1 MRARELAKS
10 IDFTLIRAGVTA
22 DDLADHCASA
32 SRLHVASVVVPP
44 TMVRAAAETLSG
56 GDVKVGTVVS
66 YPFGTDEAAT
76 KAAVARAAVAAG
88 ARELDV
94 VMNVSALLSGRP
106 GIARADLGAVVDAA
120 RDATSAHVM
129 VRAVVEAPLLGS
141 VLLRDACQ
149 VVAMAGADF
158 AVTATGVAGPGR
170 TQDVEVMRG
179 SLPADIGVV
188 AAGHVE
194 HIEHAMALLDAGAQ
208 RVATNAACVMV
219 DTLMGVAA

>member
-22 DDLADHCASA
+22 DDLADHCADA

-44 TMVRAAAETLSG
+44 TMVRPAAETLRG

-66 YPFGTDEAAT
+66 YPFGTDETAT
-76 KAAVARAAVAAG
+76 KAAVARAAIAAG

-94 VMNVSALLSGRP
+94 VINVSALLSDRP
-106 GIARADLGAVVDAA
+106 GITRADLGTVVDAA

-129 VRAVVEAPLLGS
+129 VRAVVEAPLLGT
-141 VLLRDACQ
+141 VLLRRACQ

-158 AVTATGVAGPGR
+158 AVTATGLAGPAR
-170 TQDVEVMRG
+170 TQDVEVMREA
-179 SLPADIGVV
+179 LPSDVGVI
-188 AAGHVE
+188 AAGQVGDVE
-194 HIEHAMALLDAGAQ
+194 HAIALLDAGAQ
-208 RVATNAACVMV
+208 RVATNAAGVMV